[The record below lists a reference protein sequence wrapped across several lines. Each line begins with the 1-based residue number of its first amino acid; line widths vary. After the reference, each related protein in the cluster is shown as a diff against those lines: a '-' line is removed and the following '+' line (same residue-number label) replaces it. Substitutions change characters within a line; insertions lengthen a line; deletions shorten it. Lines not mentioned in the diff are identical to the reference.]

1 MSGAES
7 ALTNVAPV
15 EVAASCWLERR
26 HFSAWGGEERAA
38 FDAWL
43 AQSLSHEVAYLRLEA
58 AWSRTERLAA
68 LRMPAPESASE
79 PKHRRRAIFSGVALA
94 AFVGIVL
101 VGASTWFLL
110 PQKQNV
116 YATGLGGRQTVRL
129 ADGSQIELNTD
140 TVLRTIIDA
149 HGRTVTLEK
158 GEAYFKVRHDATRP
172 FVVMAAGNRI
182 TDLGTSFLIRND
194 PTRLEVALIE
204 GRASFEPLNKVS
216 HQPTMLAS
224 GDVVVATPDS
234 ISLTKKSQRNLASDL
249 GWRRGVLIFDYT
261 TLADAA
267 TEFNRYNRQKIILAD
282 ASLGRHTVVGTFPAT
297 NVKLFGRVVQV
308 ILGLRVEEHKDEI
321 VISR

>member
-1 MSGAES
+1 MSGAENAS
-7 ALTNVAPV
+7 PSVAPV
-15 EVAASCWLERR
+15 EVAASRWLERR
-26 HFSAWGGEERAA
+26 HFSTWSAEDRAA

-68 LRMPAPESASE
+68 LRMPVPESASE
-79 PKHRRRAIFSGVALA
+79 PKHRRRAIFGGIAIA

-101 VGASTWFLL
+101 AGSSAWLL
-110 PQKQNV
+110 LTQKQNV

-129 ADGSQIELNTD
+129 ADGSQIDLNTD
-140 TVLRTIIDA
+140 TVLRTTISA
-149 HGRTVTLEK
+149 NRRTVMLEK
-158 GEAYFKVRHDATRP
+158 GEAYFRIRHDAARP
-172 FVVMAAGNRI
+172 FIVMAAGNRI

-204 GRASFEPLNKVS
+204 GRASFESLNKVS
-216 HQPTMLAS
+216 HQPTVLAS

-234 ISLTKKSQRNLASDL
+234 VSLTKKSQRNLASDL

-308 ILGLRVEEHKDEI
+308 ILGLRVEEHEDEI
-321 VISR
+321 IISR